1 MKTKKLVTT
10 GLLIAI
16 SVLLPQVFH
25 LFGGQALGRI
35 FLPMHIGIFL
45 VGFIAGGWYGMAA
58 GFITPV
64 LSFAI
69 TGMPP
74 IPTLFF
80 MMFELAAYGAVS
92 GFLSFGSK
100 FEAKKFSIYPKL
112 LISMIA
118 GRIAGGIAMWI
129 AAMLFSLEINPVQS
143 VTASLITGLPGIA
156 LQLVLVPAVYIL
168 LKRGGFL
175 LEPRTAENDVG

>member
-1 MKTKKLVTT
+1 MKTKKLITT

-16 SVLLPQVFH
+16 SVLLPQIFH

-58 GFITPV
+58 GFFTPI

-92 GFLSFGSK
+92 GFLRFGR
-100 FEAKKFSIYPKL
+100 FEAKKLSIYPKL
-112 LISMIA
+112 LLSMIA

-143 VTASLITGLPGIA
+143 VAASLVAGLPGVA